1 MKIDTVYLLNNDEFS
16 KAIANWTEG
25 KRVEYVSTDKKG
37 DALAEIIE
45 GVVVFHE
52 NHNFSKEDEDIQA
65 LIESHNKPAHRVDI
79 NGTLAATASNFTMW
93 LERNK
98 PKSLLVLGNKEVS
111 KNKNLM
117 RFLNKL
123 TD

>member
-25 KRVEYVSTDKKG
+25 KRVKYVSTDKKG
-37 DALAEIIE
+37 ESLAEIIE

-52 NHNFSKEDEDIQA
+52 NHNFSKEDEDIQE

-98 PKSLLVLGNKEVS
+98 LKSLLVLGNKEVS
-111 KNKNLM
+111 KNENLK

>member
-1 MKIDTVYLLNNDEFS
+1 MKINTIYLINNDKFS
-16 KAIANWTEG
+16 KAISTWAEG
-25 KRVEYVSTDKKG
+25 KSVESISTDKKG

-52 NHNFSKEDEDIQA
+52 NHNFSKEDEEVQE
-65 LIESHNKPAHRVDI
+65 LIESHNKPAHRIDI

-111 KNKNLM
+111 KNKNLK

-123 TD
+123 TG